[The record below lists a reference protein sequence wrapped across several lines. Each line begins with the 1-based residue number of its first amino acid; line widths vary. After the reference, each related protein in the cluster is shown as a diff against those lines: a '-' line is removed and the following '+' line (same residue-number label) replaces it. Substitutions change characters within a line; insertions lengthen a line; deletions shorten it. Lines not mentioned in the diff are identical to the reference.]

1 MELTERNVKIQVD
14 GETMTAFVSGEID
27 HHNASTVRRKIDSE
41 MQIRRPSQVV
51 LDLAGV
57 NFMDSSGLGL
67 ILGRYT
73 KATDLGASFRV
84 EHPTAATMKIL
95 DLAGGDRLITIIK

>member
-1 MELTERNVKIQVD
+1 MCMTDKNVRIVND
-14 GETMTAFVSGEID
+14 GEVMTAFVNGEID
-27 HHNASTVRRKIDSE
+27 HHNASSVRRKIDE
-41 MQIRRPSQVV
+41 ELQIRRPREMV

-84 EHPTAATMKIL
+84 EHPTAATLKIL
-95 DLAGGDRLITIIK
+95 DLVGGDRLITIIK

>member
-1 MELTERNVKIQVD
+1 MSLTDKNIKIVTD
-14 GETMTAFVSGEID
+14 GDVMTAFVSGEID
-27 HHNASTVRRKIDSE
+27 HHNASSVRRKIDSE
-41 MQIRRPSQVV
+41 LEVLRPREMV

-84 EHPTAATMKIL
+84 EHPTAATLKIL
-95 DLAGGDRLITIIK
+95 DLVGGDRMIKIIK

>member
-1 MELTERNVKIQVD
+1 MLLKEKNVNVVVND
-14 GETMTAFVSGEID
+14 EVMTAYIGGEID
-27 HHNASTVRRKIDSE
+27 HHNASSVRRKIDSE
-41 MQIRRPSQVV
+41 LEIRRPRELV

-73 KATDLGASFRV
+73 KAADLGISFRV
-84 EHPTAATMKIL
+84 EHPTPATLKIL
-95 DLAGGDRLITIIK
+95 DLVGGDRMITIIK